1 MGCSKKRSRVAVPLS
16 SRPNSEA
23 DEKRGADGRNDRP
36 EDDHRRQPE
45 NARIRRVVKRG
56 KSGQDDAEGEG
67 DGERKP
73 RDEAL
78 QNSASF
84 SQLAEERIE
93 VFPDGVGNVNPVAST
108 TLVLLKLELSRN
120 QDLLEA
126 GYRRR

>member
-45 NARIRRVVKRG
+45 NTRTRGVVKRG
-56 KSGQDDAEGEG
+56 ETGQNDAERED
-67 DGERKP
+67 DGECKP
-73 RDEAL
+73 KDEAL

-84 SQLAEERIE
+84 LQLHEKRIH
-93 VFPDGVGNVNPVAST
+93 VLPDRVGNVNPVAST